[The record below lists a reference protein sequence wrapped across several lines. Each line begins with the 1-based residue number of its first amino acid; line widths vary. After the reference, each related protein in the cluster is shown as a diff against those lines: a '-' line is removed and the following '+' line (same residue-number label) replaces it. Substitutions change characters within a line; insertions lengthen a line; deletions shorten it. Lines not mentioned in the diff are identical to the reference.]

1 VRYALT
7 LPRWLKRP
15 LQHAEAVRTIREGI
29 EQREQR
35 FLTTLARGVYGDSRS
50 PFRQLLLAAGVE
62 HGDAAALVRER
73 GVEATLA
80 RLYELGVY
88 LTYEEAK
95 GVRAVERAGIDRELV
110 PADLENP
117 LSASGPEVS
126 SIGTG
131 GTIRRSAL
139 NLADFEHAAAY
150 TSVFSA
156 AFQLDHGPSVLWRPT
171 PPGRAGLS
179 HVLQLAKL
187 GRSVDAWY
195 TQNDLDRAT
204 AKERALTAYT
214 LFAVD
219 RAGFAAP
226 ALQHVPLDHPDAIAD
241 RLALHVR
248 AGTPAEVNAPASAA
262 VRICRSAAERSL
274 DISGTFFR
282 IGGEPFTAA
291 KAAVF
296 EQAGCRAA
304 CHYTMSEVGRIGNGC
319 ASGRG
324 LDDVHVSLDRFAV
337 IQPELGRGP
346 DNTLVRAL
354 HHTTVTLSSRTL
366 VLNLESGDCGE
377 VEERECGCLLGQLG
391 LSVHVRGIKSYE
403 KLTSEGMNFLRSDL
417 LRLIEEILPARFGGG
432 PTDYQLVEDE
442 EDGLPTVAVV
452 VAPEVGTV
460 DEGEVVRTV
469 LEGLAAGASEKRM
482 MAGIWRDGGTVRV
495 LRRRPYATAAGK
507 VQPLHVL
514 ARRVQAQAGSR

>member
-1 VRYALT
+1 M
-7 LPRWLKRP
+7 
-15 LQHAEAVRTIREGI
+15 IREGVGI
-29 EQREQR
+29 REEQ

-50 PFRQLLLAAGVE
+50 PFRQLLLTAGVE
-62 HGDAAALVRER
+62 HGDAATLVRER
-73 GVEATLA
+73 GIEGALA
-80 RLYELGVY
+80 RLYEVGVY

-95 GVRAVERAGIDRELV
+95 GVRAVERAGIDRRLV

-117 LSASGPEVS
+117 LNASGPGLS
-126 SIGTG
+126 SVGTG
-131 GTIRRSAL
+131 GKLRRAAF

-156 AFQLDHGPSVLWRPT
+156 AFGLDHVSSVVWRPT

-179 HVLQLAKL
+179 HLLQMAKL
-187 GRSVDAWY
+187 GRTVAAWY
-195 TQNDLDRAT
+195 TQNDLRRAT

-214 LFAVD
+214 LFAVE

-226 ALQHVPLDHPDAIAD
+226 TLEHVTLEHAQVIAE
-241 RLALHVR
+241 RLASHVR
-248 AGTPAEVNAPASAA
+248 RGTPTEVNAPASAA
-262 VRICRSAAERSL
+262 VRICLSAAELGL

-296 EQAGCRAA
+296 EQAGCRAV
-304 CHYTMSEVGRIGNGC
+304 CHYTMSEIGRIGNGC
-319 ASGRG
+319 ASRRD

-337 IQPELGRGP
+337 IQPELERGAGGA
-346 DNTLVRAL
+346 LVRAL

-366 VLNLESGDCGE
+366 VLNLESGDYGR
-377 VEERECGCLLGQLG
+377 VEERACGCLLGQLG
-391 LSVHVRGIKSYE
+391 LSVHVCAIRSYE

-417 LRLIEEILPARFGGG
+417 LRLIEEVLPARFGGG

-442 EDGLPTVAVV
+442 EGGLPKVAVV
-452 VAPEVGTV
+452 VAPRVGPV
-460 DEGEVVRTV
+460 DDGEVVRTV

-482 MAGIWRDGGTVRV
+482 MAEVWGDGRTVRV
-495 LRRRPYATAAGK
+495 LRRIPYATGAGK

-514 ARRVQAQAGSR
+514 GRRGQVEAGSR